1 MDFKREFSSLKYLLG
16 NFERSKL
23 KIVIETNGLNLDVI
37 IPGFEIFKNL
47 EIEIQEFDFGLK
59 LKKVKI

>member
-1 MDFKREFSSLKYLLG
+1 LEK
-16 NFERSKL
+16 FERSKL

-59 LKKVKI
+59 LKKIKI

>member
-1 MDFKREFSSLKYLLG
+1 MDFKREFSSLKYLLEK
-16 NFERSKL
+16 FERSKL

-59 LKKVKI
+59 LKKIKI